1 MRTESRFLIGAG
13 AFGAFVGI
21 VYWFL
26 SYEQAG
32 FVMLLFMGLAS
43 SFIGGYLLWKM
54 HSVSR
59 AEDDPD
65 ADHAASAGVVAG
77 RFSAGSIWPL
87 VMALGLVSSMRVF
100 APLLVLLGFVAD
112 LYRPPASA
120 IIGATSS
127 M

>member
-1 MRTESRFLIGAG
+1 VRTESRFLIGAG

-87 VMALGLVSSMRVF
+87 VMALGLVS
-100 APLLVLLGFVAD
+100 
-112 LYRPPASA
+112 
-120 IIGATSS
+120 ATVGLMLESRD
-127 M
+127 

>member
-54 HSVSR
+54 SR
-59 AEDDPD
+59 VARPEDDPE

-87 VMALGLVSSMRVF
+87 VMGLATQGLVFGVWLSLF
-100 APLLVLLGFVAD
+100 GITLFVW
-112 LYRPPASA
+112 
-120 IIGATSS
+120 ATVGLMLESRD
-127 M
+127 

>member
-43 SFIGGYLLWKM
+43 SFIGGYLVWKM
-54 HSVSR
+54 HRVSR

-87 VMALGLVSSMRVF
+87 VMALGLVSATQGLVF
-100 APLLVLLGFVAD
+100 GVWLSLFGITLFVW
-112 LYRPPASA
+112 
-120 IIGATSS
+120 ATVGLMLESRD
-127 M
+127 

>member
-1 MRTESRFLIGAG
+1 VRTESRFLIGAG

-87 VMALGLVSSMRVF
+87 VMALGLVSATQGLVF
-100 APLLVLLGFVAD
+100 GVWLSLFGITLFVW
-112 LYRPPASA
+112 
-120 IIGATSS
+120 ATVGLMLESRD
-127 M
+127 